1 MHHWSYDLIERD
13 SFPDAYAAFLMDY
26 VAVNVTTPFKE
37 EAFRAADT
45 WDYSAL
51 RCQASNLMV
60 KTSIRDTCAPQ
71 PIENATLRQAESGIA
86 RFNGEKQSA
95 TGNIPYLETA
105 FRIMAYNT
113 DFEAVLEILRQECP
127 EPGGCR
133 VLIIGCGGAGKA
145 ATAAAIEAG
154 MQTRVYNRT
163 LSRPREFAEHLRT
176 YNPHA
181 CSAVPQ
187 IIGLDSV
194 ETPIAAQSVATQSV
208 VDELLAAIRD
218 SDTIIYTIPGR
229 TLRQDRHRSQLQ
241 GPRLGLRPMPPL
253 HSRPH
258 LASPPGHRHLPHRPR
273 PVLLRGK
280 VSFSQRA
287 GLIFTMSNTLLKC
300 MALIVRFIHFGDVL
314 DCPLFA
320 TKPPFHPRSS
330 RCPFSECLYIRHFPK
345 HALLD
350 LPRSLMPQ
358 GKEHRNRGGTFPGR
372 NWITRQE
379 HGGVGGCMRQV
390 RSEVFCGRSDCRLA
404 IQQVGQ
410 DHG

>member
-1 MHHWSYDLIERD
+1 MAHDTSSSTFPADRLRIGLIGNPIGHSQSPALFREYFADRPDIFHHWSYDLIERD

-86 RFNGEKQSA
+86 RFNGKKQSA
-95 TGNIPYLETA
+95 TGNILSPESA

-127 EPGGCR
+127 KPGGCR

-187 IIGLDSV
+187 IVGLDSI
-194 ETPIAAQSVATQSV
+194 EMPIAAQSVVTQSV
-208 VDELLAAIRD
+208 VEELLTAIRD
-218 SDTIIYTIPGR
+218 SDTIIYTIPGSSAPIQHLL
-229 TLRQDRHRSQLQ
+229 TAHPDILSDKTVIEANYKA
-241 GPRLGLRPMPPL
+241 PV
-253 HSRPH
+253 
-258 LASPPGHRHLPHRPR
+258 LASVQCRRYISGLTWLRLQAIATYRI
-273 PVLLRGK
+273 VLGPSCCGGK
-280 VSFSQRA
+280 CR
-287 GLIFTMSNTLLKC
+287 
-300 MALIVRFIHFGDVL
+300 
-314 DCPLFA
+314 
-320 TKPPFHPRSS
+320 
-330 RCPFSECLYIRHFPK
+330 FPK
-345 HALLD
+345 
-350 LPRSLMPQ
+350 
-358 GKEHRNRGGTFPGR
+358 
-372 NWITRQE
+372 
-379 HGGVGGCMRQV
+379 
-390 RSEVFCGRSDCRLA
+390 
-404 IQQVGQ
+404 GQ
-410 DHG
+410 T